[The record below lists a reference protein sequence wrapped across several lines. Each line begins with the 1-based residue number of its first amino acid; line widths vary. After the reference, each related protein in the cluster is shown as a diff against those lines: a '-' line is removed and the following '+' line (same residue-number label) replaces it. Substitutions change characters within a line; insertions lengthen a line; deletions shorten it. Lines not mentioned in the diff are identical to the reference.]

1 MHLRS
6 CVKPG
11 QLMTFNSVSRS
22 HLDRRCAVTRT
33 GQFRPAKLYAAFPKQ
48 LCYLSLA
55 IVASHTSSHPLEY
68 PVASLR
74 SRLFGPSQL
83 LAVLQYP

>member
-6 CVKPG
+6 CVNAG
-11 QLMTFNSVSRS
+11 QLMTLNSVLRS
-22 HLDRRCAVTRT
+22 HLDGRCAVTRT
-33 GQFRPAKLYAAFPKQ
+33 GQFRPAELYAAFPKQ
-48 LCYLSLA
+48 FGYLSFA
-55 IVASHTSSHPLEY
+55 IATSHASSHPLEY

-74 SRLFGPSQL
+74 SRVFGPSQL